1 MFGEKFKLN
10 EQTIPVVEEIG
21 KHMPG
26 GFFIY
31 KAEKP
36 EELIYA
42 NQAVFDIFGCEDLD
56 DFREYTGYTF
66 RGMLHP
72 DDYTAVESSIDDQI
86 GKNDEHMDYVEY
98 RIIRKDGEVRWVD
111 DYGHYTET
119 EAYGGICYVFISDI
133 TEKRQKLETDSAARN
148 AVIQALSE
156 SYHTVWMIND
166 VETESFSLYR
176 GDVAGETEHAAPIR
190 DALTKMKYSQ
200 AKDFYI
206 KTIVA
211 EEDQERLQEELTI
224 ESITRHLEER
234 PQFNISYL
242 RKMDDGSERYYR
254 IEFAKASLPGGKT
267 GVVCGFK
274 DVDDEMREELA
285 VQQALKDGRQAE
297 EDKLRLM
304 KEVQSAAKLADLM
317 GSVASLLSNMP
328 AMSFSKDAA
337 TGRYLACNQAF
348 AEYAHKDDPDGVIGL
363 TDHEIFDKETA
374 DHFVEDDKKAAEMDE
389 PYIFFED
396 VPDAKG
402 NMRYL
407 QTTKLKFTDSTG
419 KLCTLGM
426 CVDVTEMSRAKA
438 ADAEARVKQ
447 QELEEK
453 LKLHDQLIEQEKAR
467 EQQTQLITALA
478 SDYWSVYYIELDRN
492 RGVCYQAHSDV
503 DGGFKVGE
511 EFPYLESVTEYANT
525 YITDQYRDEFLEFI
539 QPDSI
544 REGLKDQRVI
554 SYRYMVNRHG
564 RESYEMVK
572 FAGVRHP
579 EDRDDHM
586 VHSVG
591 ACFTDVDAEYR
602 QTLAQSEA
610 LSDALATAEEASKA
624 KTAFLSN
631 MSHEIRTP
639 MNAIIGL
646 NNIAVNDPEVSDKAK
661 EYFYKIDDSARH
673 LLDIINDI
681 LDMSRIESGK
691 MVIKNEEFSFSKAL
705 EQVNTMISG
714 QCRDKGLHYECRL
727 SGDIDD
733 HYIGDDMKL
742 RQVMINILGNAVKFT
757 PAGGSV
763 TFDIES
769 VAKYDGKATLRFTI
783 SDTGIGMSEEFL
795 PHLFDAFA
803 QENAASAGNL
813 GSTGLGMPITKRII
827 ELMNG
832 NIKVES
838 TKGEGSVFTVT
849 VTLNE
854 SGRTHEGTDEELLQP
869 HEMNV
874 LAIDD
879 DPIACEHAKITLGQA
894 GISCETV
901 LSGAEALE
909 MVKLH
914 HGRSTDYDL
923 ILVDWKMPDMDGV
936 ETTRKIREIVGD
948 DTPIII
954 LTSYNWDDIADEA
967 KDAGVDSFVAKPL
980 FAGTVLEEFRKAF
993 KKKNELLLASKADLK
1008 GRRILMAED
1017 VDINAE
1023 IMIMILSTRRI
1034 EVDLAENGKI
1044 AVEMFESH
1052 PEGYYDAILM
1062 DMRMPV
1068 MDGLEAT
1075 RAIRA
1080 LDRTDAG
1087 EIPVIALTANAFD
1100 EDVQRSLQAGLN
1112 AHLSKP
1118 VEPDSLFNT
1127 LERLIK

>member
-36 EELIYA
+36 KELIYA

-86 GKNDEHMDYVEY
+86 GKNDERMDYVEY

-119 EAYGGICYVFISDI
+119 EAYGGIYYVFISDI
-133 TEKRQKLETDSAARN
+133 TEKRQKLETDSEARN

-176 GDVAGETEHAAPIR
+176 GDIAGETEHAAPIR

-206 KTIVA
+206 KTTVA

-242 RKMDDGSERYYR
+242 RKMDDGSKRYFR
-254 IEFAKASLPGGKT
+254 IEFAKVSLPGGKT

-426 CVDVTEMSRAKA
+426 CVDVTEMSKAKA
-438 ADAEARVKQ
+438 AEAEARVKQ

-478 SDYWSVYYIELDRN
+478 SDYWSVYYLELDRN
-492 RGVCYQAHSDV
+492 WGVCYQAHSDV

-511 EFPYLESVTEYANT
+511 EFPYLESVTDYANA
-525 YITDQYRDEFLEFI
+525 YITDQYRDEFLKFI

-554 SYRYMVNRHG
+554 SYSYMVNRHG

-661 EYFYKIDDSARH
+661 EYFYKIDNSARH

-1023 IMIMILSTRRI
+1023 IMIMILSTRQI

-1044 AVEMFESH
+1044 AVDMFESH

-1068 MDGLEAT
+1068 MNGLEAT